1 LCERLQITL
10 NWNKIKGVSGRLE
23 TVLFDFEKGWK
34 IEVIRRR
41 FSYVKSDNTEGKT
54 FNSSLTTS
62 IKILAVNLRYTTKFF
77 TNKAVN
83 FLISS

>member
-1 LCERLQITL
+1 LCERLQNAL
-10 NWNKIKGVSGRLE
+10 NWYKIKDVPERLE
-23 TVLFDFEKGWK
+23 TVLFDFEKGRK
-34 IEVIRRR
+34 IEVIRRK

>member
-1 LCERLQITL
+1 LCERLQIAL
-10 NWNKIKGVSGRLE
+10 DWNEIKGASGRLE
-23 TVLFDFEKGWK
+23 TVLFDFEKCRR

-41 FSYVKSDNTEGKT
+41 FSWAKSDITEGKT